1 MAFECLGG
9 VRYHRAQMLGGGSDP
24 FVQLGHVGEEPL
36 RAPFHDGEQHA
47 VLGAVVVVDGA
58 EGDAGLL
65 DHPRDGGGVEALAR
79 HDALRGVE
87 DTLA

>member
-1 MAFECLGG
+1 MAFECLAG
-9 VRYHRAQMLGGGSDP
+9 VRHHRAQMLGGGSDP

-36 RAPFHDGEQHA
+36 CAPLHDGEQHA

-65 DHPRDGGGVEALAR
+65 DHSGAERRRRLPSPRSP
-79 HDALRGVE
+79 
-87 DTLA
+87 